1 MYVRW
6 VGAGRGG
13 VGRTWL
19 VASGTACAL
28 RLLGLWSFHLLCA
41 AILMSVRYTNRQI
54 KHTACGHAW
63 ESIPWRGAWWGAL
76 PLAWSCASLPPRFV
90 AGLGDDVAA
99 VRPMRVNP
107 VCCGAWTCEVR
118 EVDLARWF
126 SWGVHVIIIT
136 ISILHEVLPWLYP
149 GLTPWLQPPSRNVP
163 LAPRTQIAALSG
175 WLGGHRVAF
184 EPLLAVCGPPA
195 GVCHCW

>member
-1 MYVRW
+1 MVRTSAPRYVHACLRVHVRWTTWATMTYERCVSMYVWW

-13 VGRTWL
+13 VGRMWL

-126 SWGVHVIIIT
+126 SWGVHVIII
-136 ISILHEVLPWLYP
+136 IK
-149 GLTPWLQPPSRNVP
+149 
-163 LAPRTQIAALSG
+163 
-175 WLGGHRVAF
+175 
-184 EPLLAVCGPPA
+184 
-195 GVCHCW
+195 

>member
-1 MYVRW
+1 MDPQLHGLSLARQGGPSTWPLARSGHCSCAIPSSFKIYMFGGYNHGDEGDVEYE
-6 VGAGRGG
+6 GADFG
-13 VGRTWL
+13 
-19 VASGTACAL
+19 S
-28 RLLGLWSFHLLCA
+28 LWSFHLLCA

-126 SWGVHVIIIT
+126 SWGVHVIKK
-136 ISILHEVLPWLYP
+136 
-149 GLTPWLQPPSRNVP
+149 
-163 LAPRTQIAALSG
+163 
-175 WLGGHRVAF
+175 
-184 EPLLAVCGPPA
+184 CGNDE
-195 GVCHCW
+195 